1 MVRMATLLGGYG
13 DGISFTKVVAL
24 PGELLKPEMCRLPP
38 CHDARRDIGFIFWAG
53 CGFRLSTQ
61 CTGVDIMRKIIL
73 PVILALAVLA
83 ALSAC
88 RTSGDGMSV
97 AVVDAERVF
106 KDCDAGK
113 EGMQLL
119 QGLNAKYEG
128 TFQSLQQAMGQE
140 KDKQKSAELGKQL
153 QETAARYQAEMGK
166 EQGRIIALLS
176 ESYAKVLKEYRV
188 KNKIGV
194 VLNLDAVQ
202 SHDETADITDK
213 VIAALN
219 ALKLDLAAE
228 PSGGE
233 GEAPKTE

>member
-1 MVRMATLLGGYG
+1 
-13 DGISFTKVVAL
+13 
-24 PGELLKPEMCRLPP
+24 
-38 CHDARRDIGFIFWAG
+38 
-53 CGFRLSTQ
+53 
-61 CTGVDIMRKIIL
+61 MRKSVL
-73 PVILALAVLA
+73 AVILALAVLA
-83 ALSAC
+83 GLSAC
-88 RTSGDGMSV
+88 RTSGGGMSV

-128 TFQSLQQAMGQE
+128 TFKNLQQAMDEE
-140 KDKQKSAELGKQL
+140 KDKEKSAELAKQL
-153 QETAARYQAEMGK
+153 QETAAQYQAVMGK

-176 ESYAKVLKEYRV
+176 ESYSKVLGEYRV

-202 SHDETADITDK
+202 SYDETADITDK

-219 ALKLDLAAE
+219 ALKLDLAAQ
-228 PSGGE
+228 PSSG
-233 GEAPKTE
+233 GEAPKAE